1 MGSASEAS
9 WNSSVNQ
16 RHDISE
22 RSRTPI
28 RLCQLTAAQ
37 ILFCISI
44 RLFFIRVVVRVPV
57 LRYEQ
62 ESAIVFAVYSTR
74 MQRTIRI
81 LIILVIILVVG
92 VYVRI

>member
-16 RHDISE
+16 SHDISE

-28 RLCQLTAAQ
+28 RLCQLTTAQ

-44 RLFFIRVVVRVPV
+44 RLFLIRVVVRVPV
-57 LRYEQ
+57 LRYEH
-62 ESAIVFAVYSTR
+62 ESAIVFAYYIIR
-74 MQRTIRI
+74 MQRTI
-81 LIILVIILVVG
+81 
-92 VYVRI
+92 